1 LPEDGAEHPHTYA
14 LRIKAPVNYIS
25 KPLDDLK
32 SDYDVIVVGS
42 GYGGGVAAAR
52 LAGHGKR
59 VAVIERGKEFLPGDY
74 PDSFSAIRRDF
85 QVSGSKIKLG
95 SRASLF
101 DLRLGRDM
109 HVLVGCG
116 LGGGSLINAGV
127 ALRPDA
133 RVFSD
138 PIWPEEISSDG
149 LLQEGFERS
158 THMLRPMPFG
168 GAAELI
174 KYKAL
179 KEASKPFDIE
189 PRPTPTTI
197 AFESGANAAG
207 VDQQACTLCGDCMS
221 GCNVGAKT
229 TVAATYL
236 SLAAAGGA
244 EIFTQGSV
252 RHVVRRDGRWA
263 VSLSQTLETGGRAEL
278 SERTVTAD
286 IVILAAGTL
295 GTTEILMR
303 SSENGLA
310 VSDRLG
316 EQFSSNGDIIA
327 LGYGAEG
334 RVNAIGVG
342 HPPKAETDPVG
353 PCVSGQL
360 DFHDAETLDN
370 GLVMQEGAVPSGLAS
385 LLPALLLP
393 GGKVLDAAKSLVTS
407 IYKGPLASLHA
418 FFLAGH
424 DTAGGRLNLENDAM
438 VVEWPDVTEQPVYAQ
453 ADEILAKALGAR
465 GGSHLQN
472 PFESRITGKKP
483 VTAHPLGGCAMGR
496 DAAHGVVNHK
506 GQVFDATPGGDG
518 SLVHDGLYVCDGA
531 AIPRSLGANPLLTIS
546 SLAERAM
553 ILLAR
558 DHGWASDDDAAARE
572 RRETEASL

>member
-1 LPEDGAEHPHTYA
+1 MKP
-14 LRIKAPVNYIS
+14 IS

-32 SDYDVIVVGS
+32 ADYDVVVVGS
-42 GYGGGVAAAR
+42 GYGGGVSAAR
-52 LAGHGKR
+52 LSGHGQR
-59 VAVIERGKEFLPGDY
+59 VAVLERGKEFQPGDF
-74 PDSFSAIRRDF
+74 PDSFVAIRREF
-85 QVSGSKIKLG
+85 QVSGAKLKLG

-133 RVFSD
+133 RVFADSA
-138 PIWPEEISSDG
+138 WPEEIANDG

-158 THMLRPMPFG
+158 AHMLRPAPYG
-168 GAAELI
+168 GAGDLI

-179 KEASKPFDIE
+179 EEASKPFGIE
-189 PRPTPTTI
+189 PRPTPATI
-197 AFESGANAAG
+197 AFDEGVNAAG
-207 VDQQACTLCGDCMS
+207 VNQDACTLCGDCLS

-236 SLAAAGGA
+236 SLAAARGA
-244 EIFTQGSV
+244 EIFTRASV
-252 RHVVRRDGRWA
+252 RHVRRVDGRWA
-263 VSLSQTLETGGRAEL
+263 ISLGATPETGGRSDEP
-278 SERTVTAD
+278 ERIVMAD

-295 GTTEILMR
+295 GSTEILMR
-303 SSENGLA
+303 SRDNGLA

-316 EQFSSNGDIIA
+316 ERFSSNGDIIA
-327 LGYGAEG
+327 FGHGAKG

-353 PCVSGQL
+353 PCVAGQL
-360 DFHDAETLDN
+360 DLRDAENLDN
-370 GLVMQEGAVPSGLAS
+370 SLVMQEGTVPSGLAS

-407 IYKGPLASLHA
+407 AYKGPLANLHA
-418 FFLAGH
+418 FFLASH
-424 DTAGGRLNLENDAM
+424 DEAKGRLNLENDTI
-438 VVEWPDVTEQPVYAQ
+438 VVAWPHVTEQPVYQHA
-453 ADEILAKALGAR
+453 AKVLEKALGAR

-472 PFESRITGKKP
+472 PFKSRITGDKP
-483 VTAHPLGGCAMGR
+483 VTAHPLGGCAMGQ
-496 DAAHGVVNHK
+496 DTAHGVVNHK
-506 GQVFDATPGGDG
+506 GQVFDAARGGG
-518 SLVHDGLYVCDGA
+518 GATVHEGLYVCDGA
-531 AIPRSLGANPLLTIS
+531 AIPRSLGANPLFTIS

-558 DHGWASDDDAAARE
+558 DKGWASGDEAPAPAKQKAEAA
-572 RRETEASL
+572 L